1 MVTSEAPVLESS
13 GAPRLEEGSTADP
26 VVLGDGGQ
34 AVQMTDQSA
43 VVPAATAEE
52 SATVPEMTEADA
64 PQSPSVR
71 HHEEGLAAATG
82 GLGDD
87 ERALTTYGS
96 TVAPEAMTATPVP
109 QSPSAREHEEG
120 SAAAPGGL
128 GEDDQVL
135 TTDVSMDVPMVA
147 EVVDG
152 GDVVES
158 GSLKAVE
165 SEQQTAPPEASQGAA
180 GTLARPPSPPVV
192 PQAASEEAAMEVI
205 DRAGPQPQPVR
216 ILYLVGTEVVDEDT
230 PSEMARLRATLTEAL
245 AQSEVS
251 TASGKLV
258 RGVGRQNLKMSLCIC
273 RG

>member
-1 MVTSEAPVLESS
+1 
-13 GAPRLEEGSTADP
+13 EGS
-26 VVLGDGGQ
+26 
-34 AVQMTDQSA
+34 
-43 VVPAATAEE
+43 AA
-52 SATVPEMTEADA
+52 VPEMTEADA
-64 PQSPSVR
+64 RQSPSVQ
-71 HHEEGLAAATG
+71 HHEEGLAAAPG

-87 ERALTTYGS
+87 ERALTSYGS
-96 TVAPEAMTATPVP
+96 TVAPEAMTATLVP

-128 GEDDQVL
+128 GEDEQVL
-135 TTDVSMDVPMVA
+135 TMDVPMVA

-158 GSLKAVE
+158 GSPKAVE
-165 SEQQTAPPEASQGAA
+165 SEQQTAPPEASQGVA

-205 DRAGPQPQPVR
+205 DRAGPQPRPVR

-273 RG
+273 RV